1 MPKKKALVTQSNR
14 LIEARYTLTAAEQ
27 KLILALISKI
37 HPEDDDLKPYEMSLN
52 ELAQLM
58 GITLSNCRLEIAA
71 VTKRL
76 IGRVLTLQSEPG
88 HFVQVGW
95 ICRAAHKPGFV
106 YVSFVPDLKPYLLRL
121 KSEFTTCELG
131 VVNQLSGKYTIRL
144 YLLLK
149 QYVSIG
155 WRGFELEELREILG
169 IEKGEYREYKRFSQR
184 VLAQAK
190 KEMEAI
196 DETGKHKCDLTFEV
210 ETIREG
216 RKITRLKFIIV
227 KNKPQAVKNTKAG
240 NVGKFV
246 KQITDSATKP
256 PPIARQFNFPEYWD
270 EFLKYIE
277 KKDPGLMPIIASD
290 GPECMLVKEPYTA
303 WKREFKQ

>member
-106 YVSFVPDLKPYLLRL
+106 SVSFVPDLKPYLLRL

-155 WRGFELEELREILG
+155 WREFELAELRHILG
-169 IEKGEYREYKRFSQR
+169 IEKDEYREYKRFSQR

-196 DETGKHKCDLTFEV
+196 DETGRHKSDLSFQV

-216 RKITRLKFIIV
+216 RKISRLKFIIV
-227 KNKPQAVKNTKAG
+227 KNEMKEVKKAKAG
-240 NVGKFV
+240 NVGKSLQKV
-246 KQITDSATKP
+246 ADSNTKP
-256 PPIARQFNFPEYWD
+256 PPIARKFNFPEYWD

-277 KKDPGLMPIIASD
+277 KEDPGLLPIIASD
-290 GPECMLVKEPYTA
+290 GPEGLLVKVPYNK
-303 WKREFKQ
+303 WSREFKR